1 MTRREKAYNKKLQ
14 ELIDKVGRL
23 EDREVKKVIK
33 MLSLAQ
39 KEIAA
44 RVAMT
49 DWQAYQIP
57 QLKEAVEG
65 ALDGF
70 KLQYLSGQNEALTN
84 AWHAGIDL
92 VDHPLATAGI
102 SLRAPQLSR
111 AALEIMQG
119 YSADLIKGLSADAI
133 KKINNEITMGIL
145 GQKNVFEVMKTIGRN
160 FEDKSILTGI
170 SHRAE
175 TITRTEMA
183 RVQSASRA
191 GRINAVVAHG
201 TDPDLKWHK
210 KWISSGKAHPRA
222 HHAALDGVTVPVDE
236 DFPGGI
242 PFPHAPGLPAEEVI
256 NCG

>member
-1 MTRREKAYNKKLQ
+1 MTKREKAYNKMLQ

-23 EDREVKKVIK
+23 DDRAVKKVVT
-33 MLSLAQ
+33 MLEQAQ

-44 RVAMT
+44 QVAMT

-57 QLKEAVEG
+57 QLKEAVQN
-65 ALDGF
+65 AIDGF
-70 KLQYLSGQNEALTN
+70 KQQYLAGQNEALTDS
-84 AWHAGIDL
+84 WHAGIDL

-111 AALEIMQG
+111 SVLEIMQG

-133 KKINNEITMGIL
+133 KKINNEITMGIM
-145 GQKNVFEVMKTIGRN
+145 GQKSSFEVMKTIGRN

-170 SHRAE
+170 SNRAE

-183 RVQSASRA
+183 RVQSAARA
-191 GRINAVVAHG
+191 GRINSVAAYG
-201 TDPDLKWHK
+201 TDPELKWKK

-222 HHAALDGVTVPVDE
+222 WHAALDNVIVDVDE

-242 PFPHAPGLPAEEVI
+242 PYPHAPGLPAEEVI